1 MARRYYLTGNAPVQT
16 ASKTAVVSVVQVI
29 FEDGKEVV
37 NTTSMLNTDFAHGW
51 SSLATRRLYRVEAN
65 LTMNGEL
72 AFIFSVDGVPYIE
85 FPQKHQL
92 KRTPSSHLSGGRY
105 GDDGLDSHQS
115 TSSAS
120 AQRRASTGSVST
132 TPATSRPASTASS
145 ATASKSS
152 TTHNSVSKAGDSS
165 FDPFAT
171 GSSSS
176 AAFDPFADD
185 FGGSSST
192 TTTHSQTKAT
202 PKVAGGAATTVSRPP
217 SGTTKTTP
225 TAAAHHH
232 SITPKTSSAAL
243 LFDEAPPAHGAA
255 DQGGFDAFAD
265 SADPFTA
272 SKPAAPATSAAFD
285 PFATAAP
292 AKAAAQPTPAH
303 SAPAFDPFDDHH
315 HQAQPA
321 KTATAAPAR
330 RGSALDD
337 LAGLSY
343 GPTPAQQLAASRASQ
358 QTPPP
363 AAVAAAEPVA
373 VNEEAAAP
381 KDPWQTNLVDLDL
394 SGRAKDT
401 TRRASINQGGP
412 SLKELMQSN
421 GGVSSSSSSSVTGR
435 GSFTTGSSAP
445 FPSNDP
451 FGAPP
456 LLQASAPVNPFS
468 SSTND
473 LFTASTN
480 AYRPMSTS
488 DAISSLGGG
497 APAAPM
503 MAPGNVRGSMIM
515 SMPPPMPPTM
525 GGGPANGVRP
535 LSGPPA
541 MGGGSAMGGNTG
553 RSSFIMAPGGSG
565 LMGSGPGGNH
575 NQPKSS
581 LDALDWR
588 AMS

>member
-1 MARRYYLTGNAPVQT
+1 M
-16 ASKTAVVSVVQVI
+16 I

-37 NTTSMLNTDFAHGW
+37 NTTSMLNTDFGHGW

-105 GDDGLDSHQS
+105 GDDTLDSHQS

-120 AQRRASTGSVST
+120 TQRRASTGSVSS

-145 ATASKSS
+145 ATVSKSS
-152 TTHNSVSKAGDSS
+152 TAHNSVSKAGESS
-165 FDPFAT
+165 FDPFAA
-171 GSSSS
+171 GPSSS

-185 FGGSSST
+185 FGSSSSA
-192 TTTHSQTKAT
+192 THTQTKT
-202 PKVAGGAATTVSRPP
+202 SPKVAAGASTAVSKPP
-217 SGTTKTTP
+217 AGTTKTTP

-243 LFDEAPPAHGAA
+243 LFDEAPATHGA
-255 DQGGFDAFAD
+255 DNGGFDAFAD

-272 SKPAAPATSAAFD
+272 SKPAAPVTSAAFD
-285 PFATAAP
+285 PFATSAP
-292 AKAAAQPTPAH
+292 AKAPVQP
-303 SAPAFDPFDDHH
+303 APQPVAAFDPFDDHH
-315 HQAQPA
+315 AQPA
-321 KTATAAPAR
+321 KTTTSSAPAR

-363 AAVAAAEPVA
+363 PAAAAAAAAEPVA
-373 VNEEAAAP
+373 VKEEATAP

-412 SLKELMQSN
+412 SLKELMQTN
-421 GGVSSSSSSSVTGR
+421 GGVASSSSSGAGFPAGVTGR
-435 GSFTTGSSAP
+435 GSFTTGPSSSAP

-456 LLQASAPVNPFS
+456 LLQASSAPVNPFAS
-468 SSTND
+468 SSSND

-480 AYRPMSTS
+480 SFRPMSTS

-525 GGGPANGVRP
+525 GGGLPNGARP

-541 MGGGSAMGGNTG
+541 MGGGGSTMGGNTG
-553 RSSFIMAPGGSG
+553 RGSFIMAPGSG
-565 LMGSGPGGNH
+565 LMGSGPGNNN

-581 LDALDWR
+581 LDSLDWR

>member
-1 MARRYYLTGNAPVQT
+1 
-16 ASKTAVVSVVQVI
+16 
-29 FEDGKEVV
+29 
-37 NTTSMLNTDFAHGW
+37 
-51 SSLATRRLYRVEAN
+51 
-65 LTMNGEL
+65 
-72 AFIFSVDGVPYIE
+72 
-85 FPQKHQL
+85 
-92 KRTPSSHLSGGRY
+92 
-105 GDDGLDSHQS
+105 
-115 TSSAS
+115 
-120 AQRRASTGSVST
+120 
-132 TPATSRPASTASS
+132 
-145 ATASKSS
+145 
-152 TTHNSVSKAGDSS
+152 
-165 FDPFAT
+165 
-171 GSSSS
+171 
-176 AAFDPFADD
+176 
-185 FGGSSST
+185 
-192 TTTHSQTKAT
+192 
-202 PKVAGGAATTVSRPP
+202 
-217 SGTTKTTP
+217 
-225 TAAAHHH
+225 
-232 SITPKTSSAAL
+232 L
-243 LFDEAPPAHGAA
+243 LFDEAPPTAHGAA
-255 DQGGFDAFAD
+255 DNGGFDAFAD

-272 SKPAAPATSAAFD
+272 SKPAAPVASAAFD

-292 AKAAAQPTPAH
+292 AKAAAQPTPPPA
-303 SAPAFDPFDDHH
+303 AAFDPFDDHHH

-343 GPTPAQQLAASRASQ
+343 GPTPAQQMAASRASQ

-412 SLKELMQSN
+412 SLKELMQTN
-421 GGVSSSSSSSVTGR
+421 GGVSSSSSSSTTNVGFPAGVTGR
-435 GSFTTGSSAP
+435 GSFTAGSSAP

-525 GGGPANGVRP
+525 GAGPANGARP

-553 RSSFIMAPGGSG
+553 RGSFIMAPGSGG